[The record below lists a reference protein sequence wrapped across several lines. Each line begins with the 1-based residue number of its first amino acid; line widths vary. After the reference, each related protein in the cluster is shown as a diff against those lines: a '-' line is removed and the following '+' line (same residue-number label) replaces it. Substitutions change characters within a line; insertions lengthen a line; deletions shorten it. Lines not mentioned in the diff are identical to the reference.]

1 MLSGH
6 SSHDFFWKLKNH
18 HITPINYDP
27 KKRPNRQEFNDQFV
41 ENGAIYIT
49 KYSAFK
55 KSKCRIS
62 GKTGFFEM
70 PKELSLQIDTKLDL
84 SQANQ
89 KIKKL

>member
-1 MLSGH
+1 MTKPTIL
-6 SSHDFFWKLKNH
+6 
-18 HITPINYDP
+18 IT
-27 KKRPNRQEFNDQFV
+27 
-41 ENGAIYIT
+41 GAT
-49 KYSAFK
+49 
-55 KSKCRIS
+55 